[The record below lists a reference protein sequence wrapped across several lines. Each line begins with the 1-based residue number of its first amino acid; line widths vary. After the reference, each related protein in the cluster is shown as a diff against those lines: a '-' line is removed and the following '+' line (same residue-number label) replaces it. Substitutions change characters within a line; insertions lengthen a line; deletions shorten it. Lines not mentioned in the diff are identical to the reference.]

1 MAIFLEDSLERGINS
16 IKAKINSLPVRADL
30 TRYGFIINEEKS
42 LWELVQVITW
52 LGTVFDTYKILF
64 RLPSEGCQS

>member
-1 MAIFLEDSLERGINS
+1 MAIFLEDGLEGGINS
-16 IKAKINSLPVRADL
+16 MKAKINSLTVRADL
-30 TRYGFIINEEKS
+30 TGYGFIINEEKT
-42 LWELVQVITW
+42 LWEPVQVITW